1 MSDSILHLA
10 RQGTS
15 AVPGAPTISSP
26 SNVVVHAQALFQIL
40 DHSLRRNAGQ
50 QRVIGTLLGVR
61 SEDGLEVEIKS
72 AYGVPHDETEDQVIV
87 AMDHNRTMYQLHRKA
102 NPKDVILGWY
112 ATSNELNNLSGLVQ
126 DFYSQQSSGTY
137 PYPAV
142 HLTVETGSASSDIDI
157 RTYISSPVGV
167 IGEDKTSSGN
177 CIFVPVPNE
186 VRYSEVEK
194 SALSVLSQ
202 AKDDENRSA
211 PLVSDMKALEDSI
224 VEVIDMLQRVS
235 AYVNGIITGNTPA
248 NVAIGKYLLKSLS
261 LVPSLSA
268 ETLEKLFNSHLQD
281 VLMVVYLANTV
292 KTQLQ
297 LSSRLTPLV

>member
-1 MSDSILHLA
+1 MADSILHLA
-10 RQGTS
+10 RQAATI
-15 AVPGAPTISSP
+15 PGAPTISSP
-26 SNVVVHAQALFQIL
+26 SNVVIQAQALFQIL
-40 DHSLRRNAGQ
+40 DHALRRKAGQ

-61 SEDGLEVEIKS
+61 SDDGTEVEIRS

-87 AMDHNRTMYQLHRKA
+87 GMEHNKSMYQLHRKA
-102 NPKDVILGWY
+102 SPKDVILGWY

-126 DFYSQQSSGTY
+126 DFYSQQGSGTY

-142 HLTVETGSASSDIDI
+142 HLTVETTSATADIDV

-167 IGEDKTSSGN
+167 MADKTTAGN

-194 SALSVLSQ
+194 SALSIISQ
-202 AKDDENRSA
+202 AKDSENRSVS
-211 PLVSDMKALEDSI
+211 LVNDMKTLEDSI

-235 AYVNGIITGNTPA
+235 AYVNDVITGDKPGNT
-248 NVAIGKYLLKSLS
+248 AIGKYLLNSVS

-268 ETLEKLFNSHLQD
+268 DTLEKLFNSHLQD